1 MRLQEIAD
9 RQGISEKYLEG
20 IVVKLS
26 RAGDLVSARG
36 KGGGYRLSRAPEA
49 YTVLSI
55 LERIE
60 GKLAPVS
67 CLEQQPVRC
76 SRAPDCAT
84 LPLWEGAAGA
94 HRGVSW
100 ERHAPRPHGA
110 AHAGENWGRR
120 PRFLTLDRNRRQTII
135 VEETRAGR
143 PCAVRPQHR
152 GGQNT

>member
-1 MRLQEIAD
+1 MLISTKGRYALRVMVDLAEQDPERFVRLQEIAD

-26 RAGDLVSARG
+26 RAGDLVS
-36 KGGGYRLSRAPEA
+36 GGYRLSRAPEA

-67 CLEQQPVRC
+67 CLEQEPVRC

-84 LPLWEGAAGA
+84 LPLWEGLHARIEAYLGSVTL
-94 HRGVSW
+94 RDLM
-100 ERHAPRPHGA
+100 ERRMLGQTG
-110 AHAGENWGRR
+110 GEG
-120 PRFLTLDRNRRQTII
+120 PGF
-135 VEETRAGR
+135 
-143 PCAVRPQHR
+143 
-152 GGQNT
+152 

>member
-1 MRLQEIAD
+1 MLISTKGRYALRVMVDLAEQDPERFVRLQEIAD

-84 LPLWEGAAGA
+84 LPLWEGLQARIEAYLGSVTL
-94 HRGVSW
+94 RDLM
-100 ERHAPRPHGA
+100 ERRMPGKTG
-110 AHAGENWGRR
+110 GEG
-120 PRFLTLDRNRRQTII
+120 PGF
-135 VEETRAGR
+135 
-143 PCAVRPQHR
+143 
-152 GGQNT
+152 

>member
-1 MRLQEIAD
+1 MLISTKGRYALRVMVDLAEQDPERFVRLQEIAD
-9 RQGISEKYLEG
+9 RQGIS
-20 IVVKLS
+20 VKLS

-67 CLEQQPVRC
+67 CLEQEPVRC

-84 LPLWEGAAGA
+84 LPLWEGLHARIEAYLGSVTL
-94 HRGVSW
+94 RDLM
-100 ERHAPRPHGA
+100 ERRMPGQTG
-110 AHAGENWGRR
+110 GEG
-120 PRFLTLDRNRRQTII
+120 PGF
-135 VEETRAGR
+135 
-143 PCAVRPQHR
+143 
-152 GGQNT
+152 

>member
-1 MRLQEIAD
+1 MLISTKGRYALRVMVDLAEQDPERFVRLQEIAD

-67 CLEQQPVRC
+67 CLEHSPC
-76 SRAPDCAT
+76 GAPARRT
-84 LPLWEGAAGA
+84 
-94 HRGVSW
+94 
-100 ERHAPRPHGA
+100 APRSRS
-110 AHAGENWGRR
+110 GRGC
-120 PRFLTLDRNRRQTII
+120 
-135 VEETRAGR
+135 TRASRRILGASRSATSWSGAGR
-143 PCAVRPQHR
+143 GKLGEKAQVSD
-152 GGQNT
+152 T

>member
-1 MRLQEIAD
+1 MLISTKGRYALRVMVDLAEQDPERFVRLQEIVD

-67 CLEQQPVRC
+67 CLEQEPVRC

-84 LPLWEGAAGA
+84 LPLWEGLHARIEAYLGSVTL
-94 HRGVSW
+94 RDLM
-100 ERHAPRPHGA
+100 ERRMPGQTG
-110 AHAGENWGRR
+110 GEG
-120 PRFLTLDRNRRQTII
+120 PGF
-135 VEETRAGR
+135 
-143 PCAVRPQHR
+143 
-152 GGQNT
+152 

>member
-1 MRLQEIAD
+1 MLISTKGRYALRVMVDLAEQDPERFVRLQEIAD

-49 YTVLSI
+49 DTVLSI

-67 CLEQQPVRC
+67 CLEQEPVRC

-84 LPLWEGAAGA
+84 LPLWEGLHARIEAYLGSDTL
-94 HRGVSW
+94 RDLM
-100 ERHAPRPHGA
+100 ER
-110 AHAGENWGRR
+110 RR
-120 PRFLTLDRNRRQTII
+120 PGQT
-135 VEETRAGR
+135 
-143 PCAVRPQHR
+143 
-152 GGQNT
+152 GGEGPGF